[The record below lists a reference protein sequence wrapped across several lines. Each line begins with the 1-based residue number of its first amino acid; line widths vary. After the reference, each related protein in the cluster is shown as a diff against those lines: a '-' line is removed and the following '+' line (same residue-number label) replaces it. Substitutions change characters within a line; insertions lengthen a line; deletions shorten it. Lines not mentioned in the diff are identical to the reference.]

1 MQGIVNILKPAGM
14 TSQKCVSIIKHKFN
28 VKKVGHLGTLDPS
41 GTGVLP
47 ICLGKAT
54 KLFDYYLNKDKVYR
68 TIFVF
73 SKETDTLDSD
83 GVVIKKCDKIPS
95 LAQIEEILP
104 SFVGDF
110 DQIPPNYSR
119 KCVNGK
125 RAYELARNN
134 EEFELKPKKIS
145 IYNIKCLK
153 QISNNSFLFEIHCSS
168 GTYVRSICRDLA
180 YKLGTYAYM
189 GAIIRMRSGDFSLEN
204 AVTIEECDETSIISL
219 DKVLEKLEKLQLNE
233 NYYEQLK
240 NGVQIKVKCEDK
252 TNVLI
257 YCKGKL
263 FGIADIEQNT
273 IKIKTNLRGEND

>member
-1 MQGIVNILKPAGM
+1 M
-14 TSQKCVSIIKHKFN
+14 
-28 VKKVGHLGTLDPS
+28 
-41 GTGVLP
+41 
-47 ICLGKAT
+47 
-54 KLFDYYLNKDKVYR
+54 
-68 TIFVF
+68 
-73 SKETDTLDSD
+73 
-83 GVVIKKCDKIPS
+83 
-95 LAQIEEILP
+95 
-104 SFVGDF
+104 
-110 DQIPPNYSR
+110 
-119 KCVNGK
+119 
-125 RAYELARNN
+125 
-134 EEFELKPKKIS
+134 EFELKPKRIS
-145 IYNIKCLK
+145 IYDIKCLK

>member
-83 GVVIKKCDKIPS
+83 GVVIKESNKIPS
-95 LAQIEEILP
+95 LSEIQEILP

-110 DQIPPNYSR
+110 DQIPPSYSR

-134 EEFELKPKKIS
+134 EEFKLKPKKIS

-180 YKLGTYAYM
+180 YKLGAYAYM
-189 GAIIRMRSGDFSLEN
+189 GAIIRMRSGDFSIEN

-219 DKVLEKLEKLQLNE
+219 DKVLEKLEKLQIDE
-233 NYYEQLK
+233 KYYEQLK
-240 NGVQIKVKCEDK
+240 NGVQIKVKSEDK
-252 TNVLI
+252 TNVLV
-257 YCKGKL
+257 YCKGQL
-263 FGIADIEQNT
+263 FGVADIAQNT
-273 IKIKTNLRGEND
+273 IKIKINLRSEND